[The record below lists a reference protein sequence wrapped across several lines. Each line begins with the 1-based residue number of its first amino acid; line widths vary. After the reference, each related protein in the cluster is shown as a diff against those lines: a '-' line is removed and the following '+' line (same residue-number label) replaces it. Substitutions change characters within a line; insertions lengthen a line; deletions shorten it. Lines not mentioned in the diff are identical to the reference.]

1 MKRLSNYLLFIGLIM
16 AAISMCVALAY
27 NFTPLDLTT
36 SEKLNVTV
44 LYCIGTV
51 MSISAAGYK
60 IFKEPK

>member
-16 AAISMCVALAY
+16 AAVSMCAVLAY
-27 NFTPLDLTT
+27 HFTPLDLTS
-36 SEKLNVTV
+36 SEKLNLTV
-44 LYCIGTV
+44 LYCIGAV